1 MKEKIVG
8 LAQNVKTYWKIPMP
22 NRYMTFKEIAAYSF
36 GGIGAYFL
44 IQLGSTLIVS
54 TTNTIVST
62 AIGIGPKDVYIIYL
76 ISTLLNIPLTGV
88 RANMVDNTRGKGGKY
103 RPYLL
108 SMGIPTA
115 VIALVYVWFP
125 YDKMYEIFQGQL
137 FGHEKG
143 YIIKCAV
150 VMVCNLLLHF
160 FFFFFQDAYTNLIH
174 VLSPNTQERTDVLA
188 VKSVVYSLAPS
199 IMNIVN
205 PIVAQMV
212 ANNDLTDIRVYKLTY
227 PVFAIIGIALTIVVW
242 ANTQEKIV
250 QAKTHTIQV
259 RFTDALREVA
269 KNKYFWIISLAGWLG
284 FLEMAYGNILLYSQS
299 YGKTATG
306 SQMALIYT
314 LVGNASL
321 WGMLLAP
328 VCIRRF
334 GKKKVLIGVNLMNV
348 VCIFAMLIDM
358 RNIWWLFICIYIN
371 YLFGAFEQ
379 ITSPAIQA
387 DIRDYQQYRSG
398 ERIDG
403 MFAAVATIGSVVTL
417 ATSAVLPAVQEK
429 FGIFEGNGYKNPFDI
444 LDIETGDP
452 DLLYKF
458 MPALI
463 IMAGVGAFLN
473 VVPYFFYDFTE
484 KKQKGIVRVL
494 KVRALFE
501 DFGNGMLDDGRLVE
515 AVDIIRN
522 AQEMYNKANKSGKK
536 KNRSVGRVLGY
547 LAFVIP
553 VALLYVELN
562 YVVDLVIDELPINV
576 PYFVSKVI
584 DIAFLVGSIV
594 TFVFLV
600 KYWDK
605 TYSKRKGIE
614 TNREIRKMNK
624 ETAVYNEEIE
634 VSRFVVEELNKFDTE
649 LMKNEVEMYRSIY
662 SPNLSSIKSIDIGSA
677 REEFKQAKK
686 MPKGTEEEKQLRAFK
701 KDVAR
706 KKIVCKKAI
715 DKYYK
720 DDTLVEPDY
729 SVLEGWFD
737 KEDECTLKAKE
748 LYLEAKAAKKNG
760 DSAKAAELK
769 AEIQRTRAEIK
780 EAQANQKTEM
790 DKLAYFGRAAKLNLD
805 AKRTLEQYE
814 NYKHLDEIFA
824 LYDEAKARYEAK
836 LTADAEEAERLKAE
850 EKEMTER
857 LKAQKAKEKAEK
869 KNK

>member
-1 MKEKIVG
+1 MNQKAKQ
-8 LAQNVKTYWKIPMP
+8 LFSNVKTYWRTPMP
-22 NRYMTFKEIAAYSF
+22 RRYMTFKEIAAYSF

-76 ISTLLNIPLTGV
+76 LSTLLNIPLTGV

-125 YDKMYEIFQGQL
+125 YDKMYELFQGQFL
-137 FGHEKG
+137 GHEKG

-150 VMVCNLLLHF
+150 VFLCNILLHF

-205 PIVAQMV
+205 PIIAQLV
-212 ANNDLTDIRVYKLTY
+212 ANNDLTDIRVYKITY
-227 PVFAIIGIALTIVVW
+227 PIFAVIGIALTIVVW

-250 QAKTHTIQV
+250 QAKTHTVQV
-259 RFTDALREVA
+259 RFMDALREVA

-299 YGKTATG
+299 YGKTANG
-306 SQMALIYT
+306 AQMALIYT

-328 VCIRRF
+328 LCIRRF

-348 VCIFAMLIDM
+348 ACIFMMLVDM
-358 RNIWWLFICIYIN
+358 RNIWWLFVCIYIN

-452 DLLYKF
+452 NLLYKF

-463 IMAGVGAFLN
+463 IMAGIGAFLN

-484 KKQKGIVRVL
+484 KKQQGIVRVL

-501 DFGNGMLDDGRLVE
+501 DFGNGMLDDGKLVE
-515 AVDIIRN
+515 AIDIIRN
-522 AQEMYNKANKSGKK
+522 AKEMCTQSPKSTSKSDYPNRKALRKAKEYN
-536 KNRSVGRVLGY
+536 
-547 LAFVIP
+547 
-553 VALLYVELN
+553 
-562 YVVDLVIDELPINV
+562 DD
-576 PYFVSKVI
+576 I
-584 DIAFLVGSIV
+584 DISK
-594 TFVFLV
+594 FVM
-600 KYWDK
+600 D
-605 TYSKRKGIE
+605 
-614 TNREIRKMNK
+614 
-624 ETAVYNEEIE
+624 
-634 VSRFVVEELNKFDTE
+634 ELNKYDTV
-649 LMKNEVEMYRSIY
+649 LMQKQVEVYSSIY
-662 SPNLSSIKSIDIGSA
+662 RNGLEGLKAIDVGLAAADLKKAKS
-677 REEFKQAKK
+677 
-686 MPKGTEEEKQLRAFK
+686 MPKNTAEEKELRSFLK
-701 KDVAR
+701 TVSRR
-706 KKIVCKKAI
+706 KITSKKAI
-715 DKYYK
+715 DKYYRSESF
-720 DDTLVEPDY
+720 VEPDY
-729 SVLEGWFD
+729 TVLEKYFD
-737 KEDECTLKAKE
+737 VEDDCELKLKS
-748 LYLEAKAAKKNG
+748 LYLETKAAKKEH
-760 DSAKAAELK
+760 DSQKAASLKSEMQKYKAELK
-769 AEIQRTRAEIK
+769 N
-780 EAQANQKTEM
+780 AQAMQKKEM
-790 DKLAYFGRAAKLNLD
+790 DKHAYFGRAAKLYID
-805 AKRTLEQYE
+805 AKRTVEQCE
-814 NYKHLDEIFA
+814 NYKHLDEIEA
-824 LYDEAKARYEAK
+824 LYDEAKLRYEAK
-836 LTADAEEAERLKAE
+836 LNADAEEAERLRAE
-850 EKEMTER
+850 EREMTEKI
-857 LKAQKAKEKAEK
+857 KAQKAQEKAAK
-869 KNK
+869 KKK

>member
-143 YIIKCAV
+143 YIVKCAV

-348 VCIFAMLIDM
+348 ACIFAMLIDM

-473 VVPYFFYDFTE
+473 VLPYFFYDFTE

-522 AQEMYNKANKSGKK
+522 AQEMSVKQPIENWKKEYAQLEGKK
-536 KNRSVGRVLGY
+536 
-547 LAFVIP
+547 
-553 VALLYVELN
+553 
-562 YVVDLVIDELPINV
+562 
-576 PYFVSKVI
+576 SK
-584 DIAFLVGSIV
+584 
-594 TFVFLV
+594 
-600 KYWDK
+600 
-605 TYSKRKGIE
+605 SKRAA
-614 TNREIRKMNK
+614 K
-624 ETAVYNEEIE
+624 EYNEEIE
-634 VSRFVVEELNKFDTE
+634 VSQFVMAELNKFDTE

-869 KNK
+869 KNR